1 MMKLS
6 ERFDDAVAYANR
18 VHGNQRRKGTEVPYL
33 SHLLAVASLVLEYGG
48 DEEEAIAALLHDAPE
63 DRGGAPILEEI
74 RERFGSRVAGIVE
87 GCSDSLVEDPRQ
99 KEPWQFRKERYHEH
113 LRESGDSSVLLVSAA
128 DKLHNARATLGD
140 VQRFGPAVWNR
151 FHSTPQQAL
160 WNYREL
166 LDTYRA
172 STDPRVRHAV
182 ADLQP
187 VVDALAEV
195 T

>member
-1 MMKLS
+1 MKLS

-18 VHGNQRRKGTEVPYL
+18 VHGNQRRKGSEVPYL

-48 DEEEAIAALLHDAPE
+48 DEDEAIAALLHDAPE
-63 DRGGAPILEEI
+63 DRGGSPVLERI
-74 RERFGSRVAGIVE
+74 RERFGDRVAGIVE

-113 LRESGDSSVLLVSAA
+113 LRETGDSSVLLVSAA
-128 DKLHNARATLGD
+128 DKLHNARATLSD
-140 VQRFGPAVWNR
+140 VQRLGPSVWNR
-151 FHSTPQQAL
+151 FSSTPEQAL

-166 LDTYRA
+166 LEAYRA
-172 STDPRVRHAV
+172 SADPRVQHAV
-182 ADLQP
+182 AELQP
-187 VVDALAEV
+187 VVDALDAL

>member
-1 MMKLS
+1 MKLS

-18 VHGNQRRKGTEVPYL
+18 VHGNQRRKGSDVPYL

-48 DEEEAIAALLHDAPE
+48 DEDEAIAALLHDAPE
-63 DRGGAPILEEI
+63 DRGGAPVLEQI
-74 RERFGSRVAGIVE
+74 RERFGDRVAGIVE

-113 LRESGDSSVLLVSAA
+113 LRETGDSSVLLVSAA
-128 DKLHNARATLGD
+128 DKLHNARATLSD
-140 VQRFGPAVWNR
+140 VQHLGPSVWNR
-151 FHSTPQQAL
+151 FHSTAAQAI

-166 LDTYRA
+166 LDAYRA
-172 STDPRVRHAV
+172 SADPRVQHVV
-182 ADLQP
+182 ADLAP
-187 VVDALAEV
+187 VVDALEAL

>member
-1 MMKLS
+1 MKLS

-18 VHGNQRRKGTEVPYL
+18 VHGNQRRKGSEVPYL

-48 DEEEAIAALLHDAPE
+48 DEDEAIAALLHDAPE
-63 DRGGAPILEEI
+63 DRGGAPLLEQI
-74 RERFGSRVAGIVE
+74 RARFGDRVAGIVE

-113 LRESGDSSVLLVSAA
+113 LRETSDSSVLLVSAA
-128 DKLHNARATLGD
+128 DKLHNARATLND
-140 VQRFGPAVWNR
+140 VQRLGPSVWHR
-151 FHSTPQQAL
+151 FQSTPEQAL

-166 LDTYRA
+166 LEAYRA

-182 ADLQP
+182 AELQP
-187 VVDALAEV
+187 VVDALDKL

>member
-1 MMKLS
+1 MKLS

-18 VHGNQRRKGTEVPYL
+18 VHGKQRRKGSEVPYL

-48 DEEEAIAALLHDAPE
+48 DENEAIAALLHDAPE
-63 DRGGAPILEEI
+63 DRGGAPVLEQI
-74 RERFGSRVAGIVE
+74 RERFGDRVAGIVE

-113 LRESGDSSVLLVSAA
+113 LRETSDSSILLVSAA
-128 DKLHNARATLGD
+128 DKLHNARATLND
-140 VQRFGPAVWNR
+140 VQRLGPSVWHR
-151 FHSTPQQAL
+151 FQSTPEQAL

-166 LDTYRA
+166 LDAYRA
-172 STDPRVRHAV
+172 SADPRVAHAV

-187 VVDALAEV
+187 VVDALDELI
-195 T
+195 